1 MDKRE
6 IDKLVAENVMGWKTR
21 KRYEINKRIYEYAFQ
36 NINHSD
42 HIIWFDLPEFSAN
55 IKDAWLV
62 VEKLDFDVKVT
73 KYENSAGYQC
83 HVFIPSNVQ
92 MVFAETAP
100 MAICKAA
107 LKAVGVEV

>member
-1 MDKRE
+1 MDNRE
-6 IDKLVAENVMGWKTR
+6 IDKLVAEKVMGWYSCTDANG
-21 KRYEINKRIYEYAFQ
+21 NKWWAPSAEEFP
-36 NINHSD
+36 
-42 HIIWFDLPEFSAN
+42 IWLKPQKGFEPSTN

-92 MVFAETAP
+92 MVFDKTAP
-100 MAICKAA
+100 LAICKAA
-107 LKAVGVEV
+107 LHAVGIEVEKE